1 MVRLGYYLGVI
12 TLISLGWMS
21 SSNSLISAQV
31 SIPSMPPVGGISSVS
46 SITSEGTISS
56 IEDLFPS
63 GQSNVSI
70 NVEENAVNS
79 DLRREALRNSLAELA
94 FEGITGNT
102 LEREIA
108 EEELVQ
114 ERTEREQALE
124 TATSQKEQHIQGL
137 QEREL
142 AIEAENVAAELNPV
156 FGTCGVSGATSTY
169 DAAISIIKGR
179 VSLDDVIKELNGKDK
194 FTIELITNFKPAN
207 LGLVLLDSNS
217 AILKGR
223 IIVGEE
229 PRQETFDYKIDQ
241 VDTVCHQVALKE
253 ETNII
258 ESKRNEPAVIPS
270 ETRLNP
276 IFQSCGNDADF
287 AKSRITGRSTDLQRV
302 NDDGTVDLTVKIFVD
317 LRRVE
322 AEQLQTYV
330 IPDNNR
336 VIAARLIIDEGK
348 SNTEQILDF
357 ILDKIAT
364 DCNDLDYLSSP
375 TDIADD
381 DEIVN
386 PLHGFERS

>member
-1 MVRLGYYLGVI
+1 MIRLGYFLGVI
-12 TLISLGWMS
+12 TLISLGWLS

-46 SITSEGTISS
+46 SITS

-63 GQSNVSI
+63 TQSNVSI
-70 NVEENAVNS
+70 NVDENAVNS
-79 DLRREALRNSLAELA
+79 DLRREALRNGLAELA
-94 FEGITGNT
+94 FEGITGRT

-114 ERTEREQALE
+114 ERTEQEQALE
-124 TATSQKEQHIQGL
+124 FATNQQEQRIQGL

-142 AIEAENVAAELNPV
+142 ATEAENVAAELNPV
-156 FGTCGVSGATSTY
+156 FGTCGASGTTGTF

-179 VSLDDVIKELNGKDK
+179 ISLDDVIRELNGKDK
-194 FTIELITNFKPAN
+194 FTIELITNLKPAN

-229 PRQETFDYKIDQ
+229 PKQETFDYKIDQ

-258 ESKRNEPAVIPS
+258 ESKRDEPAVIPS

-357 ILDKIAT
+357 ILDKVAT

-375 TDIADD
+375 TDITDD

>member
-1 MVRLGYYLGVI
+1 MSMIRLGYFLGVI
-12 TLISLGWMS
+12 TLISLGWLS

-46 SITSEGTISS
+46 SITS

-63 GQSNVSI
+63 TQSNVSI
-70 NVEENAVNS
+70 NVDENAVNS
-79 DLRREALRNSLAELA
+79 DLRREALRNGLAELA
-94 FEGITGNT
+94 FEGITGRT

-114 ERTEREQALE
+114 ERTEQEQALE
-124 TATSQKEQHIQGL
+124 FATNQQEQRIQGL

-142 AIEAENVAAELNPV
+142 ATEAENVAAELNPV
-156 FGTCGVSGATSTY
+156 FGTCGASGTTGTF

-179 VSLDDVIKELNGKDK
+179 ISLDDVIRELNGKDK
-194 FTIELITNFKPAN
+194 FTIELITNLKPAN

-229 PRQETFDYKIDQ
+229 PKQETFDYKIDQ

-258 ESKRNEPAVIPS
+258 ESKRDEPAVIPS

-357 ILDKIAT
+357 ILDKVAT

-375 TDIADD
+375 TDITDD